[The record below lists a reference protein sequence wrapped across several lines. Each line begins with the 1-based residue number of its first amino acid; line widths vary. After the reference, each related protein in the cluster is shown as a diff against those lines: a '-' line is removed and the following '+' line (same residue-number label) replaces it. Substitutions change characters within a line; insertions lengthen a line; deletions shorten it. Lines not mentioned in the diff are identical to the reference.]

1 MTRYNRGMFVI
12 KTLHIKVESI
22 YDTTLYEAFLL
33 QTFLYCILSFEHHL
47 IDVTYDFISIS
58 IYHTSN
64 VMYTSH

>member
-1 MTRYNRGMFVI
+1 IPTTFGGEPIKSYHILTRP
-12 KTLHIKVESI
+12 
-22 YDTTLYEAFLL
+22 LYEAFLL